1 MSKLSSLLLCAFSVV
16 SSVSVADEGMWQPHQ
31 LPSISKELTAAGLE
45 LNPADLT
52 NLTEFPM
59 GAIVSLGGCTASFV
73 SDQALVVSNH
83 HCVYGSV
90 QYNSTE
96 ENNLL
101 KNGFL
106 AKSYEEELPAAP
118 GQRIY
123 VTEEITE
130 VTSLIKGGLTTA
142 MKGDER
148 YKFIDTTSK
157 KLVAECEQDDN
168 YRCSVVNFHGGLEY
182 YLFKQLMIRDVRL
195 VHAPASSVG
204 KYGGDIDNWMWPR
217 HTGDYGFY
225 RAYVGKDGQPADYSL
240 DNVPYQP
247 QHHLKVNK
255 ASVNEDDYIMVLG
268 YPGRTNRYRV
278 ASEVEHQFTWA
289 YPVAKSYREEI
300 IELIHENSEVGSDKR
315 IKYQSELAS
324 LANYAKN
331 YGSLIESY
339 KKGTTLERKQQLETQ
354 LSAWINSNPT
364 RKAKYGSALSGLNK
378 LVNDSQEFAPRS
390 YVLSY
395 MARSKLLTTANK
407 LHRLAIEKAKP
418 DLERQRGYQER
429 DMDRFAQ
436 SMTTINRRLDLD
448 IDQKILTHM
457 LMHYAALPEKQRIK
471 ELDQFFGLENGLNNT
486 ALNAKL
492 NDIYNNTNLADEETR
507 LAWMNKSVED
517 FNNSN
522 DPFIQLAVNTF
533 KARKAIEDSSKKLA
547 GNLQAYRPKFMEALI
562 AYNKSKNIPIYADAN
577 STLRVTYG
585 NVKGYSPKDGITAAP
600 FTTVEGIVAK
610 DTGAFP
616 FDAPKKQL
624 DLINKRQYG
633 SYTKDDLNTVP
644 VNFLGTLDITGGNS
658 GSPTLNSKAE
668 FVGLVFDG
676 VYESIIGGWDYDAKL
691 NRSIHVDVRYMLWV
705 MEHIDGATNLI
716 DEMDIIEMSANSE
729 VTTTVAE

>member
-1 MSKLSSLLLCAFSVV
+1 MLLCAITAV
-16 SSVSVADEGMWQPHQ
+16 STISVADEGMWQPHQ
-31 LPSISKELTAAGLE
+31 LPSIAKELTAAGLE
-45 LNPADLT
+45 LNPTDLT

-101 KNGFL
+101 KDGFL
-106 AKSYEEELPAAP
+106 AKSFAEELPAAP

-130 VTSLIKGGLTTA
+130 VTPLIKAGITTA

-148 YKFIDTTSK
+148 YKFIDTNSK
-157 KLVAECEQDDN
+157 KLVGECEQDKN

-225 RAYVGKDGQPADYSL
+225 RAYVGKDGQPTDYSL

-247 QHHLKVNK
+247 KHHLKVNK
-255 ASVNEDDYIMVLG
+255 ASVDEDDYIMVLG

-300 IELIHENSEVGSDKR
+300 INLIHENSEVGSDKR
-315 IKYQSELAS
+315 IKYQNELAS

-339 KKGTTLERKQQLETQ
+339 NKGTTLERKQQLEAQ

-364 RKAKYGSALSGLNK
+364 RKAQYGSALSGLNK

-436 SMTTINRRLDLD
+436 SMTTINRRLDVD
-448 IDQKILTHM
+448 IDQKILAHM
-457 LMHYAALPEKQRIK
+457 LTHYAALPKKQRIE
-471 ELDQFFGLENGLNNT
+471 ELDQFFGLENGLNET
-486 ALNAKL
+486 ELNNKL
-492 NDIYNNTNLADEETR
+492 DAIYQTTKLADEATR
-507 LAWMNKSVED
+507 LAWMNKSVEE

-533 KARKAIEDSSKKLA
+533 KARKAIEDSSKELA

-562 AYNKSKNIPIYADAN
+562 AYNKSKNIPVYADAN

-585 NVKGYSPKDGITAAP
+585 NVKGYSPKDGITATP

-716 DEMDIIEMSANSE
+716 DEMDIVEMSATSE
-729 VTTTVAE
+729 INTTVAE